1 VAETICHW
9 RALESAVHETTGRR
23 NGEVS
28 SNDNT
33 SCSWQG
39 CLFYLYSAAR
49 SRNWAFDKDGSE
61 KKKKERKPKRKRQL
75 WAMAKEGLVASP
87 IKGVIDSANDGDAD
101 SEASDVYGDELP
113 SVVRDTSSS
122 TDGEAGDSQVD
133 GDDGGRVR
141 TPPPKNPG
149 DALLWMVERY
159 CKQARTL
166 HEDSFTA
173 PSPRIGF
180 ANATG
185 SWEDTTV
192 RLGLHEASVDGVVT
206 SPPYP
211 GVYDYMS
218 TARRTRSETAS
229 LPMLAMTSSDKA
241 GQMRHDVSELDSH
254 AYATVHVPEGQ
265 SRDWPAEWNGASEL
279 GSHKAYAKLGR
290 EAFLREWDEGQRYPL
305 SCVYIS
311 SSYLS
316 NWLTCFLSI

>member
-1 VAETICHW
+1 
-9 RALESAVHETTGRR
+9 
-23 NGEVS
+23 VS
-28 SNDNT
+28 DNDDT

-39 CLFYLYSAAR
+39 CLFYLYSAAQ

-61 KKKKERKPKRKRQL
+61 KKKKVRKPKRKRQL
-75 WAMAKEGLVASP
+75 VAMAKEGLVASP
-87 IKGVIDSANDGDAD
+87 IKVVGTDDANDGDAY

-113 SVVRDTSSS
+113 SIVRDTSSC
-122 TDGEAGDSQVD
+122 TDGEAGESQVD
-133 GDDGGRVR
+133 GDNDSGVR
-141 TPPPKNPG
+141 TPPPRNPG
-149 DALLWMVERY
+149 DALVWMVERY

-173 PSPRIGF
+173 PEPRIGF

-185 SWEDTTV
+185 SWEDTKV
-192 RLGLHEASVDGVVT
+192 RLGLNEASVDGVVT

-229 LPMLAMTSSDKA
+229 LPMLAMTNIDKA
-241 GQMRHDVSELDSH
+241 RQMSNDVSELDPH

-290 EAFLREWDEGQRYPL
+290 EAFLRKWDEGQRYPL
-305 SCVYIS
+305 PYAYQS
-311 SSYLS
+311 SVYLS
-316 NWLTCFLSI
+316 KWLTCFLCFYLFFHRFNDLST